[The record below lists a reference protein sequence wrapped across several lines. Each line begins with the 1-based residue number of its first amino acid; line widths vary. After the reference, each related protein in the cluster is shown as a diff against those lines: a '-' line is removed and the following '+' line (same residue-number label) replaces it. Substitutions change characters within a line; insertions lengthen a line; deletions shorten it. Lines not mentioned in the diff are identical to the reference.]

1 MRVTAKG
8 RIDDTIDICGHTIY
22 PGYLLKGSR
31 GCMMIEAGM
40 NILGP
45 SYYRGIKRI
54 LGDRLHLDDLLVTHA
69 HYDHAGSI
77 SYLKRRF
84 PDVRLMGSSMTA
96 MLFQKENI
104 LKTMNFLSE
113 QVWPYFEDI
122 KLNDAEKEEIRITS
136 VPFTKGLKE
145 GDVID
150 LGNMSCAVYETP
162 GHTRDH
168 LSFFIPE
175 EGVLFPGEA
184 FGNAIRETEDVT
196 KVEFLTSYTDYIR
209 SMEKLTALLPQV
221 KVIALSHLFFYTG
234 DDVPRFVEM
243 AMRDALRYKA
253 LIEEYLDRENG
264 DMEKAVET
272 MVRVEYDEKKS
283 VYQER
288 NAYVTNLKAQIK
300 VVASLQA

>member
-1 MRVTAKG
+1 
-8 RIDDTIDICGHTIY
+8 
-22 PGYLLKGSR
+22 
-31 GCMMIEAGM
+31 
-40 NILGP
+40 
-45 SYYRGIKRI
+45 
-54 LGDRLHLDDLLVTHA
+54 
-69 HYDHAGSI
+69 
-77 SYLKRRF
+77 
-84 PDVRLMGSSMTA
+84 
-96 MLFQKENI
+96 
-104 LKTMNFLSE
+104 
-113 QVWPYFEDI
+113 
-122 KLNDAEKEEIRITS
+122 
-136 VPFTKGLKE
+136 
-145 GDVID
+145 
-150 LGNMSCAVYETP
+150 MSCAVYETP
-162 GHTRDH
+162 GHTRYH

-209 SMEKLTALLPQV
+209 SMEKLTVLLPQV